1 MKIENRNLVLTRKE
15 LVDLIQNENPDKSN
29 ENNFFTNTLLSIVKY
44 QVNFSD
50 KQYKWILSKVTY
62 IINHNK
68 KYTNFRKK
76 FKDFILDVWGKW
88 NEFL

>member
-1 MKIENRNLVLTRKE
+1 MKIQNRDLVVSRQE
-15 LVDLIQNENPDKSN
+15 LVDLIQNDNPDKSY
-29 ENNFFTNTLLSIVKY
+29 ENNFFTYTLLSIVRY

-68 KYTNFRKK
+68 KYINFRKK
-76 FKDFILDVWGKW
+76 FNDFII
-88 NEFL
+88 EETE